1 METELYLQTA
11 YYYRTGNVVKKDI
24 ELAIGL
30 YKEILK
36 SEPNNDRALYGL
48 WWCLY
53 DEENPKKNIDTWLP
67 AIKKAAKHGHADSQ
81 HALGD
86 YYAEVEKNYRK
97 ASKWL
102 AKAAD
107 QGCVDAMGLYAVLTF
122 WDKDAKMT
130 NYRQALK
137 YLHKAYELKAEFA
150 AEELG
155 CVYYGFEK
163 AFIRNYRKAF
173 PFLKEAAIAGSGR
186 AAFRLAQAYQ
196 YGKGVKADIYEAI
209 SWYQY
214 ASELG
219 DKDAILALGSI
230 YEYAKDSN
238 LNTRV
243 DPDTILRQA
252 EKASD
257 YSALFC
263 HSMMLFYENGTY
275 GKIDYSKA
283 DYYCA
288 KYSKVLSKTKENID
302 PEAAKSHLKNIRE
315 LRNMSYAATVTIWA
329 NTPDND
335 IAGKKELIK
344 EFEKNIDENSDLMSL
359 KTLVRILIGE
369 NGIKRY
375 DSIEEPIINS
385 IPEVVDIKRAFDLLD
400 KGIAWGDKGCE
411 ELLKFYVHA

>member
-1 METELYLQTA
+1 
-11 YYYRTGNVVKKDI
+11 
-24 ELAIGL
+24 
-30 YKEILK
+30 
-36 SEPNNDRALYGL
+36 
-48 WWCLY
+48 
-53 DEENPKKNIDTWLP
+53 
-67 AIKKAAKHGHADSQ
+67 
-81 HALGD
+81 
-86 YYAEVEKNYRK
+86 
-97 ASKWL
+97 
-102 AKAAD
+102 
-107 QGCVDAMGLYAVLTF
+107 
-122 WDKDAKMT
+122 
-130 NYRQALK
+130 
-137 YLHKAYELKAEFA
+137 
-150 AEELG
+150 
-155 CVYYGFEK
+155 
-163 AFIRNYRKAF
+163 
-173 PFLKEAAIAGSGR
+173 
-186 AAFRLAQAYQ
+186 
-196 YGKGVKADIYEAI
+196 
-209 SWYQY
+209 
-214 ASELG
+214 
-219 DKDAILALGSI
+219 
-230 YEYAKDSN
+230 
-238 LNTRV
+238 
-243 DPDTILRQA
+243 
-252 EKASD
+252 
-257 YSALFC
+257 
-263 HSMMLFYENGTY
+263 MMLFYENGTY